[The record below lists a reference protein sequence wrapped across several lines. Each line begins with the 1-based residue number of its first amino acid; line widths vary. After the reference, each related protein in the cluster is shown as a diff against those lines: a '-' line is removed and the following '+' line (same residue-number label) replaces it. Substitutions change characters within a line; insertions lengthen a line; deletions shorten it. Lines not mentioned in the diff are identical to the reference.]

1 MNKIIVALLLALALV
16 TPASALDG
24 ERFTPERFAA
34 LQDAGEV
41 VLVDI
46 WATWC
51 PTCKRQRQVLQSYRD
66 ANPDQSF
73 HILEVDFDDDKE
85 WVRHFRAPRQST
97 LLLYVG
103 ERQYWFSV
111 AETRPEV
118 IAAELDKAIAARRK
132 ALADGS

>member
-1 MNKIIVALLLALALV
+1 MKKIVVTLLLAFALV
-16 TPASALDG
+16 APAGALDG

-34 LQDAGEV
+34 LQAEGEV
-41 VLVDI
+41 VLVDV

-51 PTCKRQRQVLQSYRD
+51 PTCKRQRQALQAYRD
-66 ANPDQSF
+66 ANPGQAF
-73 HILEVDFDDDKE
+73 HVLEVDFDDDKE

-111 AETRPEV
+111 AETRPEI